1 MEVQLKIPLNQA
13 IFLRDPEENETG
25 RSILTTG
32 AKLMAELGLEEFTFR
47 KLAAQINCTEANV
60 YHYFKNKQRLLL
72 YYTDL
77 YWSWLDQQVY
87 LMGLE
92 FKDPVALLNEAL
104 MLLTTFPE
112 RTLQPGSIP
121 ADLLRVIVI
130 SDGHKV
136 FHTKTVDSDNF
147 LRLFKPYKDL
157 CKRIVDIFQ
166 RIQPDYPFPHSL
178 ATTVLEM
185 SHTLN
190 FYKDHLPALTD
201 FGRAPSSQPVHLYLH
216 SLCYATLS
224 IPNPTTPRP

>member
-1 MEVQLKIPLNQA
+1 MQVQLKIPLNQA

-25 RSILTTG
+25 RSILAVG

-47 KLAAQINCTEANV
+47 KLAAQIDCTEANV

-77 YWSWLDQQVY
+77 YGSWLDQQVF
-87 LMGLE
+87 LMSLE
-92 FKDPVALLNEAL
+92 YQDSVQLLDETL
-104 MLLTTFPE
+104 KLLATFPE
-112 RTLQPGSIP
+112 KTLQPGSVP
-121 ADLLRVIVI
+121 AELLRTIVI

-136 FHTKTVDSDNF
+136 FMTKHVDTDN
-147 LRLFKPYKDL
+147 LLLLFKPYKDL
-157 CKRIVDIFQ
+157 CKRIVGVFKSIA
-166 RIQPDYPFPHSL
+166 PDYPFAHSL

-201 FGRAPSSQPVHLYLH
+201 FGRAPSSQPIYQYLQ

-224 IPNPTTPRP
+224 LPKPTSL